1 MNDWYKITIIDVNG
15 NHFEESFSTEEE
27 FGNRML
33 LVGLD
38 YEAIDITATSGSN
51 G

>member
-15 NHFEESFSTEEE
+15 NHFEENFTTEAE
-27 FGNRML
+27 FDNRIL
-33 LVGLD
+33 TVELD
-38 YEAIDITATSGSN
+38 YEAFDITATSGSN